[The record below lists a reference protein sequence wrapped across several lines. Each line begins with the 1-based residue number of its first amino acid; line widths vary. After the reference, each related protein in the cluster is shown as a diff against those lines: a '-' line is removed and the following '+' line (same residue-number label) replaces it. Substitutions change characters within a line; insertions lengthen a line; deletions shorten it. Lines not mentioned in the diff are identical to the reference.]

1 MDVLGFFLWLILFA
15 VLVMLAM
22 RAVLYVRSMHVVMKH
37 ESRPVW
43 PWSITTYNGW
53 NESIPAPPAS
63 RAFFPRPWV
72 M

>member
-1 MDVLGFFLWLILFA
+1 MDILGCLALFT

-22 RAVLYVRSMHVVMKH
+22 LAMRAVADTVHPLNAQ
-37 ESRPVW
+37 RPFW

-53 NESIPAPPAS
+53 NESIHSPPAV

-72 M
+72 S